1 MTARHMQTR
10 KLGSTGISIGPLG
23 LGSVNFSWLTDESDS
38 FAIMDKALE
47 LGVNF
52 LDTSDNYNAGQTEA
66 LIGRWFQQGG
76 RREKIVLATKVFSP
90 PMEWGSSDTAKRTGS
105 WVGPNEKGLSAK
117 HIREACDASLK
128 RLNTDYID
136 LYQMHHVDRNTRW
149 EEIWQAMELLVQ
161 QGKILYVGSS
171 NFAGWHIVQAQE
183 LAKQRH
189 FLGLA
194 SEQSVY
200 NLMKRT
206 VELEVIPACR
216 AYGMAFLPYSPLAA
230 GQLGGKPTE
239 NERGRRSFFRQSD
252 KVDAYDALC
261 RSIGQRPADVALAW
275 LSRQPGVTAPI
286 VGPRTMSQ
294 LEANLSALDIE
305 LSAEVLTKLDQIFP
319 GPGGAAPEAYAW

>member
-1 MTARHMQTR
+1 MKPR
-10 KLGSTGISIGPLG
+10 KLGNTGLTIGALG
-23 LGSVNFSWLTDESDS
+23 LGTVNFSWLTDESDS

-161 QGKILYVGSS
+161 QGKILCVGSS
-171 NFAGWHIVQAQE
+171 NFAGWHIAQAQE
-183 LAKQRH
+183 LARRRD
-189 FLGLA
+189 FLGLI

-200 NLMKRT
+200 NLM
-206 VELEVIPACR
+206 
-216 AYGMAFLPYSPLAA
+216 
-230 GQLGGKPTE
+230 
-239 NERGRRSFFRQSD
+239 RR
-252 KVDAYDALC
+252 
-261 RSIGQRPADVALAW
+261 
-275 LSRQPGVTAPI
+275 
-286 VGPRTMSQ
+286 
-294 LEANLSALDIE
+294 
-305 LSAEVLTKLDQIFP
+305 
-319 GPGGAAPEAYAW
+319 